1 MAYQRK
7 TRDVYRLFV
16 DYGQGWEHELDE
28 FSEIDVCEF
37 SLSCGCNAE
46 QGSGSSDQK
55 CFFHIKSLLFI
66 PNKFPGNRTGFP
78 NILLI

>member
-28 FSEIDVCEF
+28 FSLREIR
-37 SLSCGCNAE
+37 
-46 QGSGSSDQK
+46 QRQK
-55 CFFHIKSLLFI
+55 EYRENCPAVPYEGHSRQRKD
-66 PNKFPGNRTGFP
+66 
-78 NILLI
+78 

>member
-28 FSEIDVCEF
+28 FSLREIR
-37 SLSCGCNAE
+37 
-46 QGSGSSDQK
+46 QRQK
-55 CFFHIKSLLFI
+55 EYRENCPQYPTRVSR
-66 PNKFPGNRTGFP
+66 G
-78 NILLI
+78 

>member
-28 FSEIDVCEF
+28 FSLREIRQRQKEYSENCPQYPTRVTRGRERIER
-37 SLSCGCNAE
+37 N
-46 QGSGSSDQK
+46 DQQQ
-55 CFFHIKSLLFI
+55 
-66 PNKFPGNRTGFP
+66 
-78 NILLI
+78 

>member
-28 FSEIDVCEF
+28 F
-37 SLSCGCNAE
+37 
-46 QGSGSSDQK
+46 
-55 CFFHIKSLLFI
+55 
-66 PNKFPGNRTGFP
+66 R
-78 NILLI
+78 